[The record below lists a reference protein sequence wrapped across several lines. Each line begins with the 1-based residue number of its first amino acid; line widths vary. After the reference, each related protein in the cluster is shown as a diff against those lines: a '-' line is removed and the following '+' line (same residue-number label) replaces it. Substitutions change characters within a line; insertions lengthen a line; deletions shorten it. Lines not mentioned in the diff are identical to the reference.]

1 MGRFVQLV
9 LGPAGVGKSSY
20 CKTLQEHG
28 RTIKR
33 TIRVANLDPASDTF
47 DYECAFDIKDLITV
61 EEVMEQL
68 EYGPNGGLVY
78 CMEHLL
84 ENADWL
90 KDELDEFGE
99 EDYILLDCPGQIELY
114 SHLPIMHNLA
124 RLLQQW
130 GYTVVSVYLLDALFV
145 VEPSKF
151 ISGCLLSL
159 SCMLQLELP
168 HVNVVTKCDIADK
181 SEIEHV
187 LSSEGAWMVNK
198 MRRQSNSKLAKLTD
212 AISTVV
218 DDYMMVSFAT
228 LDVTDEDSIAEV
240 LALTDHAIQYGED
253 AEHIE
258 APDYDD
264 EAMDD
269 SLET

>member
-1 MGRFVQLV
+1 MGRFVQMV

-20 CKTLQEHG
+20 CKTMQEHG
-28 RTIKR
+28 RATKR
-33 TIRVANLDPASDTF
+33 TIHVANLDPASDTF
-47 DYECAFDIKDLITV
+47 EYECAFDIKELITLD
-61 EEVMEQL
+61 EVMEQL

-90 KDELDEFGE
+90 KDELDDFGDDE
-99 EDYILLDCPGQIELY
+99 YVLLDCPGQIELY

-124 RLLQQW
+124 KQLQMW

-181 SEIEHV
+181 SEIDRI
-187 LSSEGAWMVNK
+187 LSAEGAWMVNQ
-198 MRRQSNSKLAKLTD
+198 MRKQSNSKLAKLTE
-212 AISTVV
+212 AISSVV

-240 LALTDHAIQYGED
+240 LALTDHALQYGED
-253 AEHIE
+253 AEHNE
-258 APDYDD
+258 TFEGD
-264 EAMDD
+264 EMDENYED
-269 SLET
+269 